1 MMKLLVGKNL
11 VLKFGTSGKSIV
23 IINKILSWIFG
34 DMIQT
39 PHILNVYHDDSGD
52 DKYFLEINWLLP
64 LLKLSS
70 LTRYTTVYFKLTK
83 HFRISKHDS

>member
-11 VLKFGTSGKSIV
+11 VLKFGTGGKSIV
-23 IINKILSWIFG
+23 IITKRLSWIFG

-39 PHILNVYHDDSGD
+39 PLISNVYNDDSGD

-70 LTRYTTVYFKLTK
+70 VTRYYQILR
-83 HFRISKHDS
+83 HSIL